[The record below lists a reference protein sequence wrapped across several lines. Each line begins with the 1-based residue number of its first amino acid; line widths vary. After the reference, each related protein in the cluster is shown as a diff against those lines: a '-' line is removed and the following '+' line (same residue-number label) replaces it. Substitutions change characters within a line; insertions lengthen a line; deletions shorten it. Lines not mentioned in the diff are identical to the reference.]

1 MKKLMPI
8 LLVIIVLSIILVF
21 GLNYYVIKSSSRF
34 IDMELSKTLD
44 ELCLVD
50 DSQETDSLMV
60 DEYTEHDLNLLADYH
75 DYECILVLGCGVRP
89 DGSPTPMLK
98 DRLDRGIQLYTL
110 GFAPKILLSG
120 DNGQEY
126 YNEVGTMKDYCMDA
140 GVLPEDLFL
149 DHAGFSTYES
159 MYRARDIFGASKLIV
174 VTQKYHEYRAIH
186 IGKKLGM
193 DVAGVAAKDIDYS
206 GQIYRDLRE
215 IAARNKDFVKSIVK
229 PKPTY
234 LGDPFDLTGDG
245 RATWD

>member
-1 MKKLMPI
+1 MKKLI
-8 LLVIIVLSIILVF
+8 STLLVIIILSIILVF
-21 GLNYYVIKSSSRF
+21 GLNFYVVKSSSRF
-34 IDMELSKTLD
+34 LDMELSKALD
-44 ELCLVD
+44 ALSLAD
-50 DSQETDSLMV
+50 DNPGTDSVLSG
-60 DEYTEHDLNLLADYH
+60 EHTEPDPDLLENYQ

-89 DGSPTPMLK
+89 DGSPTPMLR
-98 DRLDRGIQLYTL
+98 DRLDRGIQLYNL

-126 YNEVGTMKDYCMDA
+126 YNEVGTMKDYCLDA

-159 MYRARDIFGASKLIV
+159 MYRARDIFGASKVIV

-193 DVAGVAAKDIDYS
+193 DVYGVAAKDIDYS

-215 IAARNKDFVKSIVK
+215 IAARDKDFVKSIVK

-234 LGDPFDLTGDG
+234 LGEPFDLTGDG
-245 RATWD
+245 RVTWD